1 MKRPVFA
8 LFDCNNFFVSCE
20 RVFRPDL
27 EGKPVVVLSSNDGC
41 AVARSNEAKKLGI
54 PMGAPAFKYR
64 QLFRDHNVIQFSANF
79 ELYGDMSRRITRL
92 LTELTPRIEV
102 YSIDESF
109 LDLSQL
115 PINDYTRWGH
125 MVRERIWREVGIPVS
140 LGIAPTK
147 TLAKLA
153 SERAKK
159 DARHAGV
166 LNLQGI
172 PDEDVALYRSQIPTQ
187 DVWGIGWRG
196 APKLRAL
203 GLDTAQDVS
212 QLLPRQAQQLMSIRG
227 RQLVAE
233 LNGTSCFPLER
244 MGGLPKSISR
254 TRTFGEDTHELHVVE
269 SAIASFAV
277 QAAYKLRASKQLTR
291 RAGIFLTTSKHK
303 PNYQVWNSEVIYGVP
318 TADSGLLA
326 ETLVEALAKLYK
338 WGIAYHR
345 AGVWLHDFVP
355 DTLFQTD
362 LFGEINAA
370 SQERSQARM
379 RAIDTINARYGKHTM
394 RLAAED
400 LARHWEPKRKL
411 RSPRYV
417 SDWDDIPEVYPEH

>member
-1 MKRPVFA
+1 
-8 LFDCNNFFVSCE
+8 
-20 RVFRPDL
+20 
-27 EGKPVVVLSSNDGC
+27 
-41 AVARSNEAKKLGI
+41 
-54 PMGAPAFKYR
+54 MGAPAFKYR
-64 QLFRDHNVIQFSANF
+64 QVFREHNVVQFSANF
-79 ELYGDMSRRITRL
+79 ELYGDISRRITRI
-92 LTELTPRIEV
+92 LTDLTPRIEV

-115 PINDYTRWGH
+115 YIHDYTSWGH
-125 MVRERIWREVGIPVS
+125 IARERIWREVGIPIS

-172 PDEDVALYRSQIPTQ
+172 PDEDVVLYRSQLPIQ

-203 GLDTAQDVS
+203 GLSTAQDVA
-212 QLLPRQAQQLMSIRG
+212 QLQPRQASQLMGIRG
-227 RQLVAE
+227 RQLAAE

-244 MGGLPKSISR
+244 TGGLPKSIAR

-303 PNYQVWNSEVIYGVP
+303 PNYQVWNSEVTYDVP
-318 TADSGLLA
+318 TSDSGLLA
-326 ETLVEALAKLYK
+326 ETLVGALAKLYK
-338 WGIAYHR
+338 RGIKYHR

-355 DTLFQTD
+355 DNLLQTD
-362 LFGEINAA
+362 LLGNVNIAE
-370 SQERSQARM
+370 QERSRTRM
-379 RAIDTINARYGKHTM
+379 QAIDAINARWGKHTL
-394 RLAAED
+394 RFAAED
-400 LARHWEPKRKL
+400 LAHRWEPKHKL

-417 SDWDDIPEVYPEH
+417 SNWDEIPEIRL